1 MHLSLLVVRSSCL
14 LPGGWFCDRSYV
26 QSRSDP
32 MCFQVV
38 GFVTVRMS
46 NRDLSLDD
54 GKLVI
59 PRNANIF
66 LPVGLPHM
74 SSAVY
79 KDADQ
84 FLPERWLEPDAEYMP
99 GGVSILFSVLSHA
112 LMQLTNLHMGE
123 ADAGCIS
130 NIESIPCSPFTRC
143 DVTVQLA
150 QPNIGTGC
158 CATECVACCCFV

>member
-1 MHLSLLVVRSSCL
+1 
-14 LPGGWFCDRSYV
+14 
-26 QSRSDP
+26 

-46 NRDLSLDD
+46 SRDLSLND
-54 GKLVI
+54 GKLII

-99 GGVSILFSVLSHA
+99 GCVSALSSVLSHA
-112 LMQLTNLHMGE
+112 V
-123 ADAGCIS
+123 I
-130 NIESIPCSPFTRC
+130 
-143 DVTVQLA
+143 
-150 QPNIGTGC
+150 
-158 CATECVACCCFV
+158 